1 MAVDEIDLKIINSL
15 KKNSRAST
23 SEISRQVN
31 LSIPAVSER
40 IKKIEQ
46 SNIIQKYTIQI
57 NRKKTKYKL
66 LAFVLINTDLSKS
79 IEEFKKTMLEYDTV
93 LECHH
98 ISGEYDYLIKV
109 LAEDT
114 NELEEFISITL
125 KKVRGIQ
132 KANTTIVLSTI
143 KEEINTIKDTF

>member
-1 MAVDEIDLKIINSL
+1 MDEIDLKIINSL

-57 NRKKTKYKL
+57 NREKTKYKL
-66 LAFVLINTDLSKS
+66 LAFVFINTDLSKS

-125 KKVRGIQ
+125 KKIRGIQ

-143 KEEINTIKDTF
+143 KEEINTIKDIF

>member
-1 MAVDEIDLKIINSL
+1 MAIDEIDLKIINSL

-57 NRKKTKYKL
+57 NREKTKYKL
-66 LAFVLINTDLSKS
+66 LAFVFINTDLSKS
-79 IEEFKKTMLEYDTV
+79 IEEFKKIMLEYDTV

-114 NELEEFISITL
+114 NELEKFISITL
-125 KKVRGIQ
+125 KEIRGIQ

-143 KEEINTIKDTF
+143 KEEINTIKDIF

>member
-1 MAVDEIDLKIINSL
+1 MDLKIINSL

-57 NRKKTKYKL
+57 NREKTKYKL
-66 LAFVLINTDLSKS
+66 LAFIFINTDLSKS
-79 IEEFKKTMLEYDTV
+79 IEEFKKTILEYDIV

-114 NELEEFISITL
+114 NELEEFIAITL
-125 KKVRGIQ
+125 KKIRGIQ

-143 KEEINTIKDTF
+143 KEEINTIKDIF

>member
-1 MAVDEIDLKIINSL
+1 MAIDEIDLKIINSL
-15 KKNSRAST
+15 KKNSRASI

-57 NRKKTKYKL
+57 NREKTKYKL
-66 LAFVLINTDLSKS
+66 LAFIFINTDLSKS

-114 NELEEFISITL
+114 NELEKFISITL
-125 KKVRGIQ
+125 KKIRGIQ

-143 KEEINTIKDTF
+143 KEEINTIKDIF

>member
-1 MAVDEIDLKIINSL
+1 MDEIDLKIINSL

-57 NRKKTKYKL
+57 NREKTKYKL
-66 LAFVLINTDLSKS
+66 LAFIFINTDLSES
-79 IEEFKKTMLEYDTV
+79 MEDFKQTILKHETV

-114 NELEEFISITL
+114 SDLEEFISVTL
-125 KKVRGIQ
+125 KRIKGIQ

-143 KEEINTIKDTF
+143 KEEINTCKNIF

>member
-1 MAVDEIDLKIINSL
+1 MAIDEIDLKIINSL

>member
-1 MAVDEIDLKIINSL
+1 MDEIDLKIINSL

-57 NRKKTKYKL
+57 NREKTKYKL
-66 LAFVLINTDLSKS
+66 LAFVFINTDLSKS
-79 IEEFKKTMLEYDTV
+79 IEEFKKIMLEYDTV

-125 KKVRGIQ
+125 KKIRGIQ

-143 KEEINTIKDTF
+143 KEEINTIKDIF

>member
-1 MAVDEIDLKIINSL
+1 MDEIDLKIINSL

-46 SNIIQKYTIQI
+46 SNIIKKYTIQI
-57 NRKKTKYKL
+57 NREKTKYKL
-66 LAFVLINTDLSKS
+66 LAFVFINTDLSKS

-125 KKVRGIQ
+125 KKIRGIQ

-143 KEEINTIKDTF
+143 KEEINTIKDIF

>member
-1 MAVDEIDLKIINSL
+1 MDEIDLKIINSL

-57 NRKKTKYKL
+57 NREKTKYKL
-66 LAFVLINTDLSKS
+66 LAFIFINTDLSKS
-79 IEEFKKTMLEYDTV
+79 IEEFKKTILEYDIV

-114 NELEEFISITL
+114 NELEEFIAITL
-125 KKVRGIQ
+125 KKIRGIQ

-143 KEEINTIKDTF
+143 KEEINTIKDIF

>member
-1 MAVDEIDLKIINSL
+1 MDLKIINSL

-57 NRKKTKYKL
+57 NREKTKYKL
-66 LAFVLINTDLSKS
+66 LAFVFINTDLSKS
-79 IEEFKKTMLEYDTV
+79 IDEFKKIMLEYDTV

-114 NELEEFISITL
+114 NELEKFISITL
-125 KKVRGIQ
+125 KEIRGIQ

-143 KEEINTIKDTF
+143 KEEINTIKDIF

>member
-1 MAVDEIDLKIINSL
+1 MTIDEIDLKIINSL

-57 NRKKTKYKL
+57 NREKTKYKL
-66 LAFVLINTDLSKS
+66 LAFVFINTDLSKS
-79 IEEFKKTMLEYDTV
+79 IDEFKKIMLEYDTV

-114 NELEEFISITL
+114 NELEKFISITL
-125 KKVRGIQ
+125 KEIRGIQ

-143 KEEINTIKDTF
+143 KEEINTIKDIF

>member
-1 MAVDEIDLKIINSL
+1 MDEIDLKIINSL

-57 NRKKTKYKL
+57 NREKTKYKL
-66 LAFVLINTDLSKS
+66 LAFVFINTDLSKS
-79 IEEFKKTMLEYDTV
+79 IEEFKKIMLEYDTV

-114 NELEEFISITL
+114 NELEKFISITL
-125 KKVRGIQ
+125 KEIRGIQ

-143 KEEINTIKDTF
+143 KEEINTIKDIF

>member
-1 MAVDEIDLKIINSL
+1 MDLKIINSL

-57 NRKKTKYKL
+57 NREKTKYKL
-66 LAFVLINTDLSKS
+66 LAFVFINTDLSKS

-125 KKVRGIQ
+125 KKIRGIQ

-143 KEEINTIKDTF
+143 KEEINTIKDIF

>member
-1 MAVDEIDLKIINSL
+1 MDIDEIDLKIINSL

-57 NRKKTKYKL
+57 NREKTKYKL
-66 LAFVLINTDLSKS
+66 LAFVFINTDLSKS
-79 IEEFKKTMLEYDTV
+79 IEEFKKIMLEYDTV

-125 KKVRGIQ
+125 KKIRGIQ

-143 KEEINTIKDTF
+143 KEEINTIKDIF

>member
-1 MAVDEIDLKIINSL
+1 MDEIDLKIINSL

-57 NRKKTKYKL
+57 NREKTKYKL
-66 LAFVLINTDLSKS
+66 LAFIFINTDLSKS

-114 NELEEFISITL
+114 NELEKFISITL
-125 KKVRGIQ
+125 KKIRGIQ

-143 KEEINTIKDTF
+143 KEEINTIKDIF

>member
-1 MAVDEIDLKIINSL
+1 MDIDEIDLKIINSL

-46 SNIIQKYTIQI
+46 SNIIKKYTIQI
-57 NRKKTKYKL
+57 NREKTKYKL
-66 LAFVLINTDLSKS
+66 LAFVFINTDLSKS

-125 KKVRGIQ
+125 KKIRGIQ

-143 KEEINTIKDTF
+143 KEEINTIKDIF

>member
-1 MAVDEIDLKIINSL
+1 MDKIDFKIINSL

-57 NRKKTKYKL
+57 NREKTKYKL
-66 LAFVLINTDLSKS
+66 LAFIFINTDLSES
-79 IEEFKKTMLEYDTV
+79 MEDFKQAILKHETV

-114 NELEEFISITL
+114 SDLEEFISVTL
-125 KKVRGIQ
+125 KRIKGIQ

-143 KEEINTIKDTF
+143 KEEINTCKNIF